1 MTAIQLTENGNT
13 LQSFLSISEADLSKG
28 LTGEVLRDAAR
39 GDTKEFADWVSSTK
53 WTGMPTELAHR
64 LVGFLQNDPAGV
76 FVDAWARCAALR
88 KCAEESRAH
97 PDDTTSVF
105 LTSHD
110 FTYQVKPTIDV
121 LLDGV
126 RIGAFPFTASLTCEV
141 SALELQ
147 IKDGE
152 ITAVQAGT
160 ADCKA
165 QIACA
170 ASTIW
175 HNDLARVNLPGRLQL
190 KKPLR
195 I

>member
-1 MTAIQLTENGNT
+1 MTAIRLTENGNT
-13 LQSFLSISEADLSKG
+13 IQSFLSITEADLSKG
-28 LTGEVLRDAAR
+28 LTDEVLLDAAR
-39 GDTKEFADWVSSTK
+39 GDTKEFADWVSGTK

-64 LVGFLQNDPAGV
+64 LVGFLQEDPVEIFA
-76 FVDAWARCAALR
+76 DAWAKGSALR

-97 PDDTTSVF
+97 PDDATSVF

-126 RIGAFPFTASLTCEV
+126 KIGAFPFTASLTFEV
-141 SALELQ
+141 SGVELQ
-147 IKDGE
+147 IKDGA
-152 ITAVQAGT
+152 ITGVRAGT
-160 ADCKA
+160 ANCTA
-165 QIACA
+165 EIACA
-170 ASTIW
+170 KSTIW
-175 HNDLARVNLPGRLQL
+175 HTDLTRVNLPGRLQL